1 MKQSGLK
8 DVLPLSPMQEG
19 FLFHALYDD
28 QAADLYLVQF
38 AFELHGP
45 LDASTLRTS
54 AEALLRRHPNLSAG
68 FRITGRGQAVQVIPR
83 RCELPWA
90 EVDLRDTP
98 EDARPEALAAVR
110 AADRARRFDL
120 ARPPLMRC
128 TLVRLDEEKYSLVL
142 SVHHILIDGWSV
154 PLLMA
159 DLLALYGNGGDE
171 KALRPAAPYRDF
183 VSWLAARDRDGAA
196 TAWREAFRGLTG
208 PTLVAPQARD
218 AVPVAAE
225 RVTLEVPTALA
236 SALTA
241 MTRGNGLTLNT
252 VFQGAWGL
260 LIGRMTGRED
270 VVFGAT
276 VSGRPPEVPDVES
289 MIGLFVN
296 TLPVRV
302 GFSAHETVLSAL
314 SRLQERQSALM
325 DHQHVGLAE
334 IQQLAG
340 HGELFDTLVAFE
352 SYPSDPDALQADTGG
367 VRIAG
372 VETHD
377 GTHYPLTLLV
387 VPAESLLIRLDFQP
401 HLIDRDTAE
410 QLAHR
415 LLAMLERMARDPH
428 QAIGRVG
435 LPAPRE
441 IAAEPGGDEDTARE
455 TEPVTLPTMFETQAG
470 LTSEAVA
477 LACDDARIDFDELN
491 VRANRLARLLVR
503 RGAGPEDVV
512 ALALPKTADT
522 VVALLAVL
530 KAGAACLPLAADT
543 PQDRLARIL
552 AEARPVCALVDST
565 TALTLPAELPTVVLD
580 SPENAAALRTGPE
593 TDLADA
599 DRRRPLLPSNT
610 ACILPSADG
619 SCVLL
624 PHTNVVD
631 LVQDAPRRSS
641 VGVPDLFTSGVSPLA
656 LFPALLS
663 GGTIEARPGLPAPD
677 TAGRPEATGAA
688 PTARRTPNIRTHV
701 LDHALQP
708 VPPGAVGEV
717 YLSGTRLARG
727 YAHRAGLT
735 AERFVCDPFG
745 APGGRMYRTGELV
758 RRTSAGAL
766 EPVRRSGGP
775 AAAPTTDTTDT
786 TAPAAPE
793 PVVPREGRAP
803 RTPQEE
809 VLCGLFAEVLGL
821 PRVGVDEDFFDL
833 GGHSL
838 LATRLT
844 SRIRSTLGVDLN
856 VRALFDAPTV
866 AALAHVLRSGPS
878 AADPLTASTR
888 PERVPLSFAQR
899 RLWFLNH
906 FDGANPALNIAPA
919 LRVSGHLD
927 PEALQLALLD
937 VMERHES
944 LRTVFPE
951 TADGP
956 HQVVL
961 GREALPARLR
971 VTDVPEAELPRA
983 LAEAARHTFDLA
995 TEPPVLPTLFR
1006 TGPQEHVLLFLLH
1019 HIAGDGWSLA
1029 PLAHD
1034 LAEAYAA
1041 RCDGRAPSWSP
1052 LPVQYA
1058 DYALWQRRTL
1068 GDEADPDSPL
1078 ARQLDFWT
1086 TALAGL
1092 PENLNLP
1099 ADRPRPAVASFRAD
1113 AVPFRVDAGLHQKLW
1128 DLARSNRA
1136 SLFMVVQAGL
1146 AALLT
1151 RLGAGTDIPVGSPI
1165 AGRTD
1170 DALDDLVGLFVNT
1183 LVLRTDTSGDP
1194 GFREL
1199 IKRVRAADLAAYAH
1213 QDLPFERLVEALN
1226 PARTS
1231 SYQPLVQVMLAFQNN
1246 TRPVFRL
1253 PGADARLEPVDL
1265 GLSQFELSVHL
1276 SENRTEEGKAAG
1288 VEGWIQ
1294 YSTDL
1299 FDEETARR
1307 IGERFVRLLT
1317 AVTDEPDLPISQVEV
1332 IAPAERLQILG
1343 EWNETGEPVPVTR
1356 LHTIF
1361 ERHVAAT
1368 PTATALVCGED
1379 AYSYAELNA
1388 AANRMAHLLLA
1399 RGVGPER
1406 IVALALPRS
1415 AELIVAVLAVLK
1427 TGASYLPVDPD
1438 YPDDRI
1444 AFMLSD
1450 AAPAHVVADTGT
1462 GDVPPAVLGF
1472 PGLLDLAECRQAL
1485 AGYPGQDPAV
1495 ETGPGAPA
1503 YVIYTSGS
1511 TGRPKGVLV
1520 THSGIAAFAAAEV
1533 ERFRVEPASRVLQL
1547 ASPSFDASV
1556 LEICMAFAAGAT
1568 LVVAPHGPLAGREL
1582 AELLAEQ
1589 AVSHAFISPAALAS
1603 MPEYELPSLATL
1615 VVGGDACSPALV
1627 ARWSRGRRMI
1637 NAYGPT
1643 ESTVAATMSEPLD
1656 GAGAPPIG
1664 RPVPGSR
1671 VYVLDS
1677 ALRPVPANVVGE
1689 LYIAGAGL
1697 ARGYLHRPALTA
1709 ERFVADP
1716 FGPAGSRMYRTGD
1729 MARWT
1734 ADGQLEFAGRA
1745 DHQLKLRGFRIEP
1758 GEIEAVLEED
1768 PRVAQAVVVLREDQP
1783 GDQRL
1788 VAYVA
1793 RRSASQAPDPAE
1805 LRARAAD
1812 GLPGHMVPAA
1822 FVVLDALPSTASGK
1836 LDRKALPVPAPQERP
1851 AGRQARTPRE
1861 EVLCALFA
1869 EVLGR
1874 EGVGI
1879 DDDFFLLGGHSLLA
1893 TRLMARIRAT
1903 FGVDLAIRL
1912 LFDAPTVAG
1921 LVARLDEADEAP
1933 PALRP
1938 VRRPETVPLSFAQRR
1953 MWLLHRIE
1961 GPSPTYNIPL
1971 VLRLSGALDR
1981 EALAAAL
1988 RAVTERHESLRTVFP
2003 EIDGVPFQQVL
2014 DASDAW
2020 GGLHTVHTTADA
2032 LPGLLA
2038 DAVSH
2043 SFDLASTPPVRTS
2056 LFALAPDD
2064 HVLTILIHHIA
2075 GDGSS
2080 LAPLARDLAEAYR
2093 ARTAG
2098 EAPHWDPLPVQYA
2111 DYTLWQDEFLGDESD
2126 PGSRA
2131 ARQLAYWRDALA
2143 GVPESLRLPAT
2154 RPRPPVASYRGDMLD
2169 LSLSPELHAGL
2180 LGLARE
2186 TGTSLFMILQAA
2198 LAALLTRMGAG
2209 TDIPIG
2215 TPVAGRTD
2223 EALHDLVGFFANT
2236 LVLRTDTSGD
2246 PGFLEL
2252 LERVR
2257 DTDLAAHAHQDV
2269 PFERLV
2275 EALNPTRS
2283 QAHQPL
2289 FQVLL
2294 VLQNMVTPDFA
2305 LGGLGMA
2312 VEPMGTHTAK
2322 FDLSF
2327 FFREQLS
2334 ADGTLEG
2341 VAGFV
2346 EFATD
2351 LFDREDVATLAT
2363 RLERLLGAAV
2373 ADPTL
2378 PIGRYEVLVP
2388 GEREELL
2395 AAGTGSGTASGSGT
2409 QATAPADG
2417 LAALFERQVSL
2428 TPSAVAVETDG
2439 ATLTYAELNARANR
2453 LAHRLVEAGVTAE
2466 ARVAL
2471 RLERPLDLMAA
2482 AVAVAKAGGAYVTL
2496 ALGAPTPRWQAVV
2509 TAADARLVLA
2519 DRAGTGA
2526 EGTTNAPELL
2536 IDDEADGGRTDDLGL
2551 VVEPDRLA
2559 CLRYVSGTA
2568 GPKGIALT
2576 HRDMAG
2582 PVTDGGPVTHGG
2594 RTVLLPAHV
2603 QAGPTAQ
2610 WWAPLLSG
2618 GRLTVAPAGDTA
2630 VESLTALPVGAPV
2643 ERLVLSVE
2651 EFELVA
2657 ERRPDLLADVP
2668 YVSVGG
2674 DVLPA
2679 ETVQK
2684 VAAACPGTTV
2694 AHGYGLAEA
2703 AGPVTHH
2710 VPNDGPVSVDGPG
2723 SGPSVPM
2730 GRPIAGRR
2738 VHVLDAR
2745 LRPVPRGVPGELYVA
2760 GPGVARGYHG
2770 LPGETAE
2777 RFVAD
2782 PSGPPGARM
2791 HRTGDLVR
2799 WGSGNVLEFIG
2810 RTDDRTRV
2818 RGLRVEPAEVES
2830 VLARTPGVAGAA
2842 VAARTDAAGVR
2853 RLVGYVV
2860 PEDGAGG
2867 ADGLVSTVR
2876 ETARGLLPEYLVPEL
2891 LMVVDR
2897 LPLDEEGALDRAV
2910 LPVPDS
2916 GSGRSDRTPRTAREQ
2931 ILCELFAE
2939 VLGVDRVG
2947 LEDDFFELGG
2957 HSFAATRLMG
2967 KVRVALGVDLSLRH
2981 LFENPTVAALAGQL
2995 DEVAHHDA
3003 FDVLLPLR
3011 NSGELPPLF
3020 CMHPAGGLSWCYSGL
3035 VPHVG
3040 KDRPIYGLQSPRLTD
3055 DGRLPE
3061 DIAES
3066 AAEYVDRI
3074 RKVQPNGPYHLL
3086 GWSFGGHL
3094 AYAMATELQ
3103 RQGEEVALLALMD
3116 AFPVQDEAMF
3126 QVPEDEVLPALFQV
3140 VLRELDHTKGELLQG
3155 NLLMETIRR
3164 EGGVLGE
3171 LQESHLE
3178 AVKEIC
3184 LNSMRQLRIFEPDRF
3199 RGDLLF
3205 FTALQGRTEK
3215 SFGYDAWGPH
3225 VDGRIINHD
3234 LDCDHGGM
3242 TQPRMIARIGKIVA
3256 ATLRGE
3262 TN

>member
-45 LDASTLRTS
+45 LDASALRRS

-83 RCELPWA
+83 HCELPWA

-98 EDARPEALAAVR
+98 EEARQEALAAVR
-110 AADRARRFDL
+110 ASDRTRRFDL

-171 KALRPAAPYRDF
+171 RALRPAAPYRDF
-183 VSWLAARDRDGAA
+183 VSWLATRDRESAEA
-196 TAWREAFRGLTG
+196 AWREAFDGLTG

-218 AVPVAAE
+218 AVPVTAE
-225 RVTLEVPTALA
+225 RVTLEVPAGLAAALTALA
-236 SALTA
+236 
-241 MTRGNGLTLNT
+241 RQNDLTLNT
-252 VFQGAWGL
+252 VFQGAWGV

-302 GFSAHETVLSAL
+302 GFSAHETVLTTL
-314 SRLQERQSALM
+314 SRLQDRQTALM
-325 DHQHVGLAE
+325 DHQHVGLAD
-334 IQQLAG
+334 IQQFAG

-352 SYPSDPDALQADTGG
+352 SYPSDPDALQADPGG

-415 LLAMLERMARDPH
+415 LLAMLESIARDPH
-428 QAIGRVG
+428 QAIGRTG
-435 LPAPRE
+435 LPAPRKAGR
-441 IAAEPGGDEDTARE
+441 AAPAPAPAADEDTARP
-455 TEPVTLPTMFETQAG
+455 TEPLTLAAMFETQAA

-477 LACDDARIDFDELN
+477 LALGDARIDFDELN
-491 VRANRLARLLVR
+491 VRANRLARLLVG

-522 VVALLAVL
+522 VVGLLAVL

-543 PQDRLARIL
+543 PGDLIARIL
-552 AEARPVCALVDST
+552 AEARPVCALVDSAT
-565 TALTLPAELPTVVLD
+565 GFALPAELPTVVLD
-580 SPENAAALRTGPE
+580 SPESAAALRTGPE
-593 TDLADA
+593 TDLSDSV
-599 DRRRPLLPSNT
+599 RRRPLLHSNT
-610 ACILPSADG
+610 ACVLPSADG

-624 PHTNVVD
+624 PHANVVD

-641 VGVPDLFTSGVSPLA
+641 VSVPDLFTSAVSPLA
-656 LFPALLS
+656 LLPALMS
-663 GGTIEARPGLPAPD
+663 GGTIEALPDLPAPRSE
-677 TAGRPEATGAA
+677 GLPEATGAA
-688 PTARRTPNIRTHV
+688 ATAPRVPNIRAHV
-701 LDHALQP
+701 LDHALRP
-708 VPPGAVGEV
+708 VLPGGVGEV

-727 YAHRAGLT
+727 YAHRADLT
-735 AERFVCDPFG
+735 AERFVSDPFG
-745 APGGRMYRTGELV
+745 APGGRMYRTGELA
-758 RRTSAGAL
+758 RRTPSGAL
-766 EPVRRSGGP
+766 EPVRRADGSAAGP
-775 AAAPTTDTTDT
+775 AADTTLPASP
-786 TAPAAPE
+786 APS
-793 PVVPREGRAP
+793 VPREGRAP

-866 AALAHVLRSGPS
+866 AALAKVLESGRS
-878 AADPLTASTR
+878 AADPLTAAPR

-906 FDGANPALNIAPA
+906 FDGANPALNISPA
-919 LRVSGHLD
+919 LRVSGDLD
-927 PEALQLALLD
+927 LKALEQALLD

-951 TADGP
+951 TAEGP

-971 VTDVPEAELPRA
+971 VVDVREAELPRA

-995 TEPPVLPTLFR
+995 AEPPVRPSLFR
-1006 TGPQEHVLLFLLH
+1006 TGPREHVLLFLLH

-1041 RCDGRAPSWSP
+1041 RCDGRAPSWAP

-1078 ARQLDFWT
+1078 ARQLAFWT
-1086 TALAGL
+1086 EALDGL
-1092 PENLNLP
+1092 PENLALP

-1113 AVPFRVDAGLHQKLW
+1113 AVPFRIDAGLHQKLW
-1128 DLARSNRA
+1128 DLSRSNRA

-1151 RLGAGTDIPVGSPI
+1151 RLGAGTDIPVGSPV

-1276 SENRTEEGKAAG
+1276 SENRSEEGKAAG
-1288 VEGWIQ
+1288 IEGWIQ
-1294 YSTDL
+1294 YGTDL
-1299 FDEETARR
+1299 FDQETARR

-1317 AVTDEPDLPISQVEV
+1317 AVTDEPDLPLSRIEV
-1332 IAPAERLQILG
+1332 VAPAERLQILG
-1343 EWNETGEPVPVTR
+1343 EWNETGEQAPATP

-1361 ERHVAAT
+1361 ERHAAAT
-1368 PTATALVCGED
+1368 PAATALVCGED

-1450 AAPAHVVADTGT
+1450 AAPAYAVADTGA
-1462 GDVPPAVLGF
+1462 GPVPPAVLGF
-1472 PGLLDLAECRQAL
+1472 PDLLDLAECREAL
-1485 AGYPGQDPAV
+1485 AAHPGQDPAV
-1495 ETGPGAPA
+1495 ETGPATPA

-1533 ERFRVEPASRVLQL
+1533 DRFRVGPASRVLQL

-1603 MPEYELPSLATL
+1603 MPEHELPSLATL

-1627 ARWSRGRRMI
+1627 ARWSPGRRMI

-1671 VYVLDS
+1671 VYVLD
-1677 ALRPVPANVVGE
+1677 AGLRPVPANVVGE

-1716 FGPAGSRMYRTGD
+1716 FGPADSRMYRTGD

-1768 PRVAQAVVVLREDQP
+1768 PRVGQAVVVLREDQP

-1793 RRSASQAPDPAE
+1793 RRRASQDLDPAQ
-1805 LRARAAD
+1805 LRALAAA

-1822 FVVLDALPSTASGK
+1822 FVVLDELPSTASGK
-1836 LDRKALPVPAPQERP
+1836 LDRKALPAPAPQERP

-1874 EGVGI
+1874 EDVGI
-1879 DDDFFLLGGHSLLA
+1879 DEDFFLLGGHSLLA
-1893 TRLMARIRAT
+1893 TRLMARIRAA

-1921 LVARLDEADEAP
+1921 LAARLDGADEAP

-1971 VLRLSGALDR
+1971 VLRLTGELDR

-1988 RAVTERHESLRTVFP
+1988 RDVTERHESLRTVFP
-2003 EIDGVPFQQVL
+2003 EIDGVPRQQVL
-2014 DASDAW
+2014 DTSEAW
-2020 GGLHTVHTTADA
+2020 GGLHTAHTTADA

-2038 DAVSH
+2038 QAVSH
-2043 SFDLASTPPVRTS
+2043 SFDLASSPPVRTS

-2098 EAPHWDPLPVQYA
+2098 EAPHRDALPVQYA

-2126 PGSRA
+2126 PSSRA
-2131 ARQLAYWRDALA
+2131 ARQLAYWKDALA
-2143 GVPESLRLPAT
+2143 GAPETLRLPAA

-2169 LSLSPELHAGL
+2169 LRLSPELHAGL
-2180 LGLARE
+2180 VRLARE
-2186 TGTSLFMILQAA
+2186 TGTSLFMVLQAG

-2252 LERVR
+2252 LDRVR

-2275 EALNPTRS
+2275 ESLNPTRS

-2294 VLQNMVTPDFA
+2294 VLQNMATPDFA
-2305 LGGLGMA
+2305 LDGLSMA

-2327 FFREQLS
+2327 FFREQLA

-2351 LFDREDVATLAT
+2351 LFDREDVAALAA
-2363 RLERLLGAAV
+2363 RLERLLEAAV
-2373 ADPTL
+2373 TDPAL
-2378 PIGRYEVLVP
+2378 AIGRYEVLVP

-2395 AAGTGSGTASGSGT
+2395 AAGAAA
-2409 QATAPADG
+2409 QAPAPAEG

-2428 TPSAVAVETDG
+2428 TPSAVAVEADG
-2439 ATLTYAELNARANR
+2439 EALTYTELNARANR
-2453 LAHRLVEAGVTAE
+2453 LAHRLVAAGVSAE
-2466 ARVAL
+2466 SRVAL

-2482 AVAVAKAGGAYVTL
+2482 AVAVAKSGGAYVTL
-2496 ALGAPTPRWQAVV
+2496 EGAAPTARWQAVL
-2509 TAADARLVLA
+2509 TAANARVVLV
-2519 DRAGTGA
+2519 DRAADGTG
-2526 EGTTNAPELL
+2526 GTAGALELP
-2536 IDDEADGGRTDDLGL
+2536 IDDGADGGRTDDLGL
-2551 VVEPDRLA
+2551 AVEPDRLA
-2559 CLRYVSGTA
+2559 RVHYVSGTT
-2568 GPKGIALT
+2568 GPLGVALT
-2576 HRDMAG
+2576 HRDMADQ
-2582 PVTDGGPVTHGG
+2582 VTGGIPAADAA
-2594 RTVLLPAHV
+2594 RTVLLPE
-2603 QAGPTAQ
+2603 QLPGGPSAA
-2610 WWAPLLSG
+2610 WWRALLSG

-2630 VESLTALPVGAPV
+2630 VAP
-2643 ERLVLSVE
+2643 
-2651 EFELVA
+2651 
-2657 ERRPDLLADVP
+2657 
-2668 YVSVGG
+2668 G
-2674 DVLPA
+2674 
-2679 ETVQK
+2679 
-2684 VAAACPGTTV
+2684 
-2694 AHGYGLAEA
+2694 AHGHGRAEA
-2703 AGPVTHH
+2703 AGPVAQHL
-2710 VPNDGPVSVDGPG
+2710 PQDGPVCDGPVG
-2723 SGPSVPM
+2723 DGPLSDSAAPT
-2730 GRPIAGRR
+2730 GRPRPGRR
-2738 VHVLDAR
+2738 VYVLDAR
-2745 LRPVPRGVPGELYVA
+2745 LRPVPRGVPGELYAA
-2760 GPGVARGYHG
+2760 GHGLARGYHD

-2782 PSGPPGARM
+2782 PFGPPGARM
-2791 HRTGDLVR
+2791 LRTGDLVR
-2799 WGSGNVLEFIG
+2799 WGAGNALEFLG

-2818 RGLRVEPAEVES
+2818 RGLRVEPAEVEA
-2830 VLARTPGVAGAA
+2830 VLGGHPGVAAAA
-2842 VAARTDAAGVR
+2842 VAVRADAAGVH
-2853 RLVGYVV
+2853 RLVGYLV
-2860 PEDGAGG
+2860 PAGG
-2867 ADGLVSTVR
+2867 ADAVHGRDGLAASVR
-2876 ETARGLLPEYLVPEL
+2876 EAARGLLPEHLVPEVL
-2891 LMVVDR
+2891 TVVDR
-2897 LPLDEEGALDRAV
+2897 LPLDAEGALDRAA
-2910 LPVPDS
+2910 LPAPDS
-2916 GSGRSDRTPRTAREQ
+2916 GSGRGDGTPRTAREQ

-2957 HSFAATRLMG
+2957 HSFAATRLMS
-2967 KVRVALGVDLSLRH
+2967 KVRVALGVDTSLRH
-2981 LFENPTVAALAGQL
+2981 LFENPTVAALAERL

-3003 FDVLLPLR
+3003 FDVVLPLR
-3011 NSGELPPLF
+3011 ESGELPPLF

-3040 KDRPIYGLQSPRLTD
+3040 KDRPIYGLQSPRLA
-3055 DGRLPE
+3055 GGGELPV
-3061 DIAES
+3061 DIVES

-3074 RKVQPNGPYHLL
+3074 RKVQPSGPYHLL

-3140 VLRELDHTKGELLQG
+3140 VLREVDQTKGELLQG

-3184 LNSMRQLRIFEPDRF
+3184 LNSMKQLRIFEPDRF

-3205 FTALQGRTEK
+3205 FTALQGRTEA
-3215 SFGYDAWGPH
+3215 SFGHDAWSPH
-3225 VDGRIINHD
+3225 VDGRIENHD

-3256 ATLRGE
+3256 AKMRGE